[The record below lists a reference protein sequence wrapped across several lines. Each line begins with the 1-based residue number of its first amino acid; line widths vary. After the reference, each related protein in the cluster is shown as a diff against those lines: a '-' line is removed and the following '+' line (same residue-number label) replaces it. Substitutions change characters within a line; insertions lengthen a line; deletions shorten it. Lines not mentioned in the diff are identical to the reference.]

1 MHYAELLYSN
11 YYIHKKTR
19 LVMMEELFL
28 QDEREA
34 RYKRAEVP
42 LLQIM
47 LETGEGLFV

>member
-1 MHYAELLYSN
+1 
-11 YYIHKKTR
+11 
-19 LVMMEELFL
+19 MEELFL

-47 LETGEGLFV
+47 LETGEGLFVWLAGIDCYKN